1 MKTQTN
7 SIAINA
13 RIVWFCLWS
22 LLAVGMLHA
31 ASVWADPVG
40 TITDVS
46 GPLVA
51 RKADGVL
58 KALSQKSS
66 VDAGDVLQTEAKT
79 YARIKFIDNSE
90 ITLKPN
96 TQLKI
101 DDFSYDEAKPANDS
115 SVFSLIKGG
124 LRSITGLLGKRNK
137 EKFKMNTPVA
147 TIGIRGTNFGALFCQ
162 SDCSSVSTP
171 SGNTPQNGLYVD
183 VSEGQIV
190 VANGAGSQQF
200 SAGQFGYVANLNS
213 PPVILPPSEGVT
225 LTLPS
230 SIGSNAPDGS
240 NPPGP
245 GDVDCEVR

>member
-1 MKTQTN
+1 
-7 SIAINA
+7 
-13 RIVWFCLWS
+13 
-22 LLAVGMLHA
+22 
-31 ASVWADPVG
+31 
-40 TITDVS
+40 
-46 GPLVA
+46 LVA

-96 TQLKI
+96 TQFKI
-101 DDFSYDEAKPANDS
+101 DDFSYDEAKPSSDS

-147 TIGIRGTNFGALFCQ
+147 TIGIRGTTFGALFCQ
-162 SDCSSVSTP
+162 SDCGSVPTP
-171 SGNTPQNGLYVD
+171 SGSTPQNGLYVD

-190 VANGAGSQQF
+190 VANGAGSQVF
-200 SAGQFGYVANLNS
+200 SPGQFGFVANLNT
-213 PPVILPPSEGVT
+213 PPVILPPSDGVP
-225 LTLPS
+225 LTIPS
-230 SIGSNAPDGS
+230 NIGSNTPDGS

>member
-7 SIAINA
+7 FIAINA

-22 LLAVGMLHA
+22 LLVVGMLHA
-31 ASVWADPVG
+31 ASAWADPVG
-40 TITDVS
+40 TVTDVS

-58 KALSQKSS
+58 KALSQKST

-79 YARIKFIDNSE
+79 YARIRFIDNSE

-96 TQLKI
+96 TQFKI
-101 DDFSYDEAKPANDS
+101 DDFSYDEAKPDTDS

-162 SDCSSVSTP
+162 SDCGSVPTP
-171 SGNTPQNGLYVD
+171 SGSAPQNGLYVD

-190 VANGAGSQQF
+190 VANGAGSQEF
-200 SAGQFGYVANLNS
+200 SAGQFGFVANLNT
-213 PPVILPPSEGVT
+213 PPVILPPTSGLPVT
-225 LTLPS
+225 MPLNLTNP
-230 SIGSNAPDGS
+230 GPDAPNA
-240 NPPGP
+240 NGP
-245 GDVDCEVR
+245 GDVDCVVR